1 MDGEEWLAWADAE
14 TRQVLRFCQVKIVCL
29 FGGGQTEP
37 VKKGTGYD
45 LTTVAVQGCMS
56 HCTLVLDACY
66 SYASPFCQNT
76 VYRYFRGAWSPYISQ
91 QSFNGS
97 SLLCRRDPVKAADWC
112 SDMTEHGA
120 FASLRVYYK
129 SRPRFPESHLVLRP
143 FCRMCVSSPQVA
155 HIYPQ
160 PISNIRYY

>member
-91 QSFNGS
+91 QSGNGS
-97 SLLCRRDPVKAADWC
+97 SLLCQKDQGRGLVFWYDRAWGLCEGVGKYEVATQVPRIAPW
-112 SDMTEHGA
+112 S
-120 FASLRVYYK
+120 FSL
-129 SRPRFPESHLVLRP
+129 LIA
-143 FCRMCVSSPQVA
+143 CVSPPS
-155 HIYPQ
+155 
-160 PISNIRYY
+160 R